1 MESEA
6 TVFVVDDDD
15 AVRDSLKLLLESSGF
30 KTATFG
36 SAGDFLD
43 QVAAGRQGACLLLDV
58 RMPDMDGLALL
69 HRLAERQVKIPVI
82 VMTGH
87 GDVPIAV
94 KAMKEGAVDFIEK
107 PFSDQVMLD
116 GVRRALEIGLAA
128 RRHEQDA
135 VAARERLQLLTA
147 REREVLEEMV
157 AGNPNKLIAYEL
169 GISPRTVEIHR
180 ARVME
185 KMQAKSLSELVRIAL
200 AGGVEPAS
208 RPRRRP

>member
-1 MESEA
+1 MDSDPI
-6 TVFVVDDDD
+6 VFVVDDDD
-15 AVRDSLKLLLESSGF
+15 AVRDSLRLLLESSGF

-36 SAGDFLD
+36 SASEFLEH
-43 QVAAGRQGACLLLDV
+43 VAAGHEGACLLLDV
-58 RMPDMDGLALL
+58 RMPDMDGLALQ
-69 HRLAERQVKIPVI
+69 HRLAEQQVKIPVI
-82 VMTGH
+82 IMTGH

-116 GVRRALEIGLAA
+116 SVQHALAIGMAA
-128 RRHEQDA
+128 RRQEQDA
-135 VAARERLQLLTA
+135 AAARERLQQLTP

-169 GISPRTVEIHR
+169 QISPRTVEIHR

-185 KMQAKSLSELVRIAL
+185 KMQAQSLAQLVRMMMELNSSA
-200 AGGVEPAS
+200 
-208 RPRRRP
+208 